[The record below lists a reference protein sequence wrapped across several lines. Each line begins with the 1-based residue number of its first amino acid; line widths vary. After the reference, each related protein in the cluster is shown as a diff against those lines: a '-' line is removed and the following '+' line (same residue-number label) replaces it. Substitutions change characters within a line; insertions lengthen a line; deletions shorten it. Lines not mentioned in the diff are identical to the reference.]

1 MKLFFQRM
9 LFVIVQNL
17 QISITIAKSDL
28 QIAVDKVNKVNK
40 VNKVDKVDKVI
51 NLFIKTLRK

>member
-9 LFVIVQNL
+9 LFVIVQNI

-28 QIAVDKVNKVNK
+28 QIAVDKVNKVHK
-40 VNKVDKVDKVI
+40 LDKMDKLDKV
-51 NLFIKTLRK
+51 L